1 MPDKNKSGSDQK
13 GSQAGQQKPFKD
25 LEARKD
31 DAKNVKGGR
40 AARLSADPC
49 EGGE

>member
-1 MPDKNKSGSDQK
+1 MADKNKSSSDK
-13 GSQAGQQKPFKD
+13 KSSQAGQQKPFKD

-31 DAKNVKGGR
+31 DAKDVKGGR
-40 AARLSADPC
+40 ARFTSDPC